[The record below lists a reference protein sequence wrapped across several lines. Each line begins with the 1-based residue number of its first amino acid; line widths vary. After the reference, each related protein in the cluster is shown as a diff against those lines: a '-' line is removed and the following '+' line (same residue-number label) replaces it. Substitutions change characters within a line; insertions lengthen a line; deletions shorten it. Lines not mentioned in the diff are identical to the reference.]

1 MIAGDYNGDGKLDVA
16 VMDSN
21 GDVKVSSETVTEH

>member
-21 GDVKVSSETVTEH
+21 GDVKVMLGNGDEH